1 MLRTGARRLHA
12 WLAWSF
18 VGAVVIQV
26 FLAGLAIFGATEGFG
41 PHVEF
46 GYTVVGL
53 LSLGVLL
60 TAVAG
65 GLPRKAIGMSLLL
78 LVLYVVQTVLPSVR
92 ASAPPIAA
100 LHPVNAIALFALGT
114 IIARRASAIRSSE
127 GSTRWT

>member
-1 MLRTGARRLHA
+1 MIRSGARRLHP

-41 PHVEF
+41 LHVEF
-46 GYTVVGL
+46 GYTVIGL

-65 GLPRKAIGMSLLL
+65 GLPRQAIGMSLLL
-78 LVLYVVQTVLPSVR
+78 LVLYVVQTVLPSIR
-92 ASAPPIAA
+92 ASAPAIAA

-114 IIARRASAIRSSE
+114 IIARRGSAARGSE
-127 GSTRWT
+127 GSARWT